1 LGFTATSPAKAKSAH
16 VHLPAPFLEALRGYG
31 LQFLKTQHDFF
42 AKHFGSLP
50 EVLQKKLGDFSVIKQ
65 NINGYYYSQEGGA

>member
-1 LGFTATSPAKAKSAH
+1 VSLPLVQRKRSPH
-16 VHLPAPFLEALRGYG
+16 ICTCLRLFLEALRGYG

-42 AKHFGSLP
+42 AKHFGILP